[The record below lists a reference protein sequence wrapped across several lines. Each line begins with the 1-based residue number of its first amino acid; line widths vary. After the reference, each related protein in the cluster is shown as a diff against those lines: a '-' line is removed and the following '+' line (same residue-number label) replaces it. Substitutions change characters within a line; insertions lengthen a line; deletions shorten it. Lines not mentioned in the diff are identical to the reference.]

1 MERREFLKWTAMLTG
16 GVAFLRSPLAW
27 GIEKDFPVLALAKDA
42 SPKELVRKVIE
53 KLGGMSRFVK
63 PGDIVVV
70 KPNVSWDRLPDQAA
84 TTHPEVV
91 REVVTLCFEAGAK
104 QVKVFDYTLNEPRR
118 CYKRTG
124 IQSAAESAGANVL
137 FISERKFKKV
147 PFPEGELIREWEVY
161 EDALQADKII
171 NVPIAKHHSISGVSL
186 GMKNLM
192 GLIGGNRGQFHRQ
205 FSKKIVDLS
214 TRIRPHLV
222 VLDAYRMLVRNGPS
236 GGSLSDVVQKRM
248 VIAGTDPVA
257 VDSYGA
263 SLFGLSPD
271 QVPFLV
277 EAKARGLGENNLKKI
292 STAIVS

>member
-1 MERREFLKWTAMLTG
+1 MQRREFLKYTAMLTG
-16 GVAFLRSPLAW
+16 GLAVLRTPFGWA
-27 GIEKDFPVLALAKDA
+27 IEKDFPILVIAKEG
-42 SPKELVRKVIE
+42 SPGELVRKAVA

-63 PGDIVVV
+63 PGDIVIV
-70 KPNVSWDRLPDQAA
+70 KPNMSWDRVPEQAA
-84 TTHPEVV
+84 TTHPEIV
-91 REVVTLCFEAGAK
+91 REVVSMCFEAGAK

-124 IQSAAESAGANVL
+124 IQSAAESAGATVP

-147 PFPEGELIREWEVY
+147 PFPEGELIREWEIY
-161 EDALQADKII
+161 EDVLHADKII
-171 NVPIAKHHSISGVSL
+171 NLPIAKHHSISAVSL

-205 FSKKIVDLS
+205 FPKKIVDLS
-214 TRIRPHLV
+214 TRIRPTLV
-222 VLDAYRMLVRNGPS
+222 ILDAYRMLVRNGPS
-236 GGSLSDVVQKRM
+236 GGSLSDVILKKT

-263 SLFGLSPD
+263 SLFGLYPD

-277 EAKARGLGENNLKKI
+277 EAKTRGLGENNLKKI
-292 STAIVS
+292 STVIVS